1 MRLVRI
7 PFPLGLALGALFL
20 AVLAQYIYTVQHKSE
35 ASFLFFGVAIVL
47 WWGSLLLSPT
57 QVAMTDTLIVPTN
70 PRTVSR
76 WLASSGIG
84 LAVLAYSFA
93 GENQFTSDG
102 VLAWVTGVGVLLY
115 TFWEPV
121 KTWDD
126 WRVWFASLSDQ
137 VRKVFSDGVRIPPR
151 IILLALVLFVGAFF
165 YFYKLDTI
173 PAEMVSDHAE
183 KVLDIREIVNGARP
197 VYLLR
202 NSGSEPLWS
211 YGVAVLVGLG
221 DRPLNFVML
230 KFASALF
237 GWLFIPALYLLAREL
252 FDDDVALI
260 AAAFAAIAQWMLG
273 LGRSGLPFATTPLLV
288 TLLLWFL
295 LRAIKYQR
303 RNDFLVTG
311 ILLGIGFY
319 ANEPFLVAPI
329 LVVIFLVTALI
340 LMPAVRRNWRI
351 YLQNS
356 FLLFVVAVAVLAPL
370 VRFVDDSIEVFFYHT
385 TTRMAG
391 NAPFLFGNAFPVF
404 TQNLA
409 NALVM
414 FNAGG
419 DGSWLVGT
427 PNAPALD
434 YVTGGLFILGIAFA
448 LYRLVKSREMIFVF
462 LFLGLVVWLIPS
474 AISLVNPLDNPSL
487 VYAAGTL
494 PIVLIFPALAVAW
507 GARVVSVSLPPRWR
521 GWVLG
526 ALIVVLFGLS
536 ARANYENYFN
546 AFDALYRKATWN
558 ASEIAT
564 IARGFTESIGDS
576 THVWLIG
583 FPYWVDA
590 RLVGIEL
597 EQDRWSQVLANA
609 DQALAQQNEPLPK
622 LYIFNISDRAS
633 LTRLREIF
641 PNGQERVYRSL
652 VPSHDL
658 FLFYVLG
665 VSTP

>member
-20 AVLAQYIYTVQHKSE
+20 AVLAQYMYTVQHKSE
-35 ASFLFFGVAIVL
+35 SAFLFFGVAMVL

-57 QVAMTDTLIVPTN
+57 QVAMTDTPIASSN
-70 PRTVSR
+70 PRSVSR
-76 WLASSGIG
+76 WLVFSGIG

-102 VLAWVTGVGVLLY
+102 VLAWVASVGVLLY
-115 TFWEPV
+115 TFWEPA

-126 WRVWFASLSDQ
+126 WRAWFASMSDQ
-137 VRKVFSDGVRIPPR
+137 ARKAFSEGVCIPPR
-151 IILLALVLFVGAFF
+151 ILLLALVLIIGAFF
-165 YFYKLDTI
+165 YFSKLDTM

-183 KVLDIREIVNGARP
+183 KVLGIRDIVDGARP

-202 NSGSEPLWS
+202 NNGSEPLWS
-211 YGVAVLVGLG
+211 YVVAVFVGMG
-221 DRPLNFVML
+221 DRPLNFVTL
-230 KFASALF
+230 KFVSALF
-237 GWLFIPALYLLAREL
+237 AWLFIPALYLMAREL

-273 LGRSGLPFATTPLLV
+273 LGRSGLPFATTPLLA
-288 TLLLWFL
+288 TLLFWFL

-311 ILLGIGFY
+311 ILLGVGFY
-319 ANEPFLVAPI
+319 ASEPFLVAPI
-329 LVVIFLVTALI
+329 LVLVFLVTAFI
-340 LMPAVRRNWRI
+340 LKPAVRRNWRL
-351 YLQNS
+351 YFQNAI
-356 FLLFVVAVAVLAPL
+356 LLFVVALAVLAPL
-370 VRFVDDSIEVFFYHT
+370 VRFIDDSIEVFFYHT
-385 TTRMAG
+385 TARLAG
-391 NAPFLFGNAFPVF
+391 NSPFSFGNALAVF
-404 TQNLA
+404 TQNMA
-409 NALVM
+409 NALLM

-419 DGSWLVGT
+419 DGSWLIGL

-448 LYRLVKSREMIFVF
+448 LYRLVKSREVIFVF
-462 LFLGLVVWLIPS
+462 LFLGLIVWLIPS
-474 AISLVNPLDNPSL
+474 ALSLVNPLDNPSL
-487 VYAAGTL
+487 VYAAGAL
-494 PIVLIFPALAVAW
+494 PVGLIFPALAVAW
-507 GARVVSVSLPPRWR
+507 GVQVVAFSLHSRWR
-521 GWVLG
+521 GWAVG
-526 ALIVVLFGLS
+526 ALIIVLLGVS

-546 AFDALYRKATWN
+546 AFDVLYRKASWN

-564 IARGFTESIGDS
+564 IVRGFTQSIGDS
-576 THVWLIG
+576 RHVWVIG

-590 RLVGIEL
+590 RLIGIEL

-609 DQALAQQNEPLPK
+609 DQALDQQNEPLPK

-658 FLFYVLG
+658 YLFYVLG